1 MEYVELT
8 VEFGEPRTPVV
19 EADSERLR
27 R

>member
-1 MEYVELT
+1 MEYVELM

-19 EADSERLR
+19 EAESERLR